1 MATCEIFKNAGRMG
15 ERQLGYMRRAA
26 TQMWY
31 QEGVL
36 TFSKSVLRHGK
47 WKHVQRDEWPV
58 LEQVW
63 QEQGLQPRQRK
74 RRQELRALSP
84 AERQALAVHR
94 SQRTG
99 IARWLEILQQKLDD
113 MNDYERTSLEGL
125 LLRLEAFAVGGMQ
138 EIYGAGDDSVA
149 IEDLGLLGRSG
160 NRWGISVLEGGAEM
174 DEYAKSVI
182 LGLVAW
188 HLYTDA
194 VVRRRERINT
204 GRDARITQLVFE
216 EANKVLTG
224 VDTGMSDTTGAQA
237 ATTALYQQM
246 WRDGRKYQI
255 FLHPIVQ
262 SPADMPPGI
271 LSSCNNL
278 VVGQLKNAQDRDV
291 AQAALGWSEKGFT
304 DEDYKRYISRMPV
317 GYAVMKLG
325 YSMQPALTAP
335 MLVRPI
341 LLDIPEPTDAEIW
354 AAAQAS
360 R

>member
-1 MATCEIFKNAGRMG
+1 
-15 ERQLGYMRRAA
+15 
-26 TQMWY
+26 
-31 QEGVL
+31 
-36 TFSKSVLRHGK
+36 
-47 WKHVQRDEWPV
+47 
-58 LEQVW
+58 
-63 QEQGLQPRQRK
+63 
-74 RRQELRALSP
+74 
-84 AERQALAVHR
+84 
-94 SQRTG
+94 
-99 IARWLEILQQKLDD
+99 
-113 MNDYERTSLEGL
+113 
-125 LLRLEAFAVGGMQ
+125 
-138 EIYGAGDDSVA
+138 
-149 IEDLGLLGRSG
+149 
-160 NRWGISVLEGGAEM
+160 
-174 DEYAKSVI
+174 
-182 LGLVAW
+182 
-188 HLYTDA
+188 
-194 VVRRRERINT
+194 
-204 GRDARITQLVFE
+204 
-216 EANKVLTG
+216 
-224 VDTGMSDTTGAQA
+224 MSDTTGAQA

-246 WRDGRKYQI
+246 WRDGRKYKI